1 MQSVN
6 VWIAYWNNYRK
17 KNMKLKILKVHWKEK
32 QFNVFIEM
40 YEFIR

>member
-1 MQSVN
+1 MCESC
-6 VWIAYWNNYRK
+6 IETIIE
-17 KNMKLKILKVHWKEK
+17 KNMKLKILKVHWEEK

>member
-6 VWIAYWNNYRK
+6 VWIVYWNNYR
-17 KNMKLKILKVHWKEK
+17 KNMKLKILKVHWEEK